1 MLVAGTVAVPE
12 FAVSVI
18 IAGAFEDPDVYQV
31 LPGAN
36 WLTRSQ
42 VIGKTPTQF
51 QVLFTI
57 PVPAGGGLL
66 DYVVVLQ

>member
-1 MLVAGTVAVPE
+1 MLVAGTVVVPA

-18 IAGAFEDPDVYQV
+18 IIGAFADPDVYQV
-31 LPGAN
+31 LPGAD

-42 VIGKTPTQF
+42 VIGKTTTQF
-51 QVLFTI
+51 QVQFTI
-57 PVPAGGGLL
+57 PAPAEGGLL